1 MRRSTILILCFSLTA
16 FALALE
22 AAQPV
27 VRKLGTYDLF
37 IVEASPVVFNGRLW
51 IMEYIRWF
59 RPDKRYRGNET
70 GDSYFRFRDGGDMKT
85 VTPPF
90 AKGLHL
96 GSAFVEGDRVVVTA
110 VERWGGNR
118 FYQTESTNLVHW
130 SEPRVILENPK
141 WKGYNTT
148 VCKADGRYVM
158 AFELAEPKELVG
170 QQKFT
175 MCFAESKTLCDWK
188 IVDGAVMGREFYT
201 GGPLLRYFDGWFY
214 FFHLGG
220 SYEKGFNTRVR
231 RSRDLR
237 HWDLSPAYAI
247 AYGPEDRLI
256 HPQGEFSAAEREYI
270 ARAADINASD
280 LDMCEWNGK
289 LFMFYSWGDQRGHEF
304 AALAEADCTERE
316 FCESFFRP
324 DAAQDGAAELREYRR
339 AVAEGGATADKA
351 VREGIFDGD
360 PVIRRAAYL
369 ELSRIDPKLLDSL
382 LEVMAD
388 DTSREVGSLALDFIR
403 ALPEGKRRDALLSR
417 AEISRAGLPTSR
429 Q

>member
-1 MRRSTILILCFSLTA
+1 MRKSAIIFLVLLA
-16 FALALE
+16 FTPALE

-27 VRKLGTYDLF
+27 VKKLGTYDLF
-37 IVEASPVVFNGRLW
+37 IVEASPVVFKGRVW
-51 IMEYIRWF
+51 IMEYIRWM

-70 GDSYFRFRDGGDMKT
+70 GDSYFRFRDAADLKT

-96 GSAFVEGDRVVVTA
+96 GSAFAEGDRVVVTA
-110 VERWGGNR
+110 VEGWGKGR
-118 FYQTESTNLVHW
+118 FYQTESTDLVHW
-130 SEPRVILENPK
+130 TEPRVILGDSR
-141 WKGYNTT
+141 WVGYNTT

-170 QQKFT
+170 QRKFT
-175 MCFAESKTLCDWK
+175 MCFAESKDLREWK
-188 IVDGAVMGREFYT
+188 MIEGAVMGREFYT

-247 AYGPEDRLI
+247 AYGPEDRLL
-256 HPQGEFSAAEREYI
+256 HPKGEFSAEERAYI
-270 ARAADINASD
+270 AGAVDINASD

-289 LFMFYSWGDQRGHEF
+289 LFMFYSWGDQRGQEF
-304 AALAEADCTERE
+304 SALAEANCTERE
-316 FCESFFRP
+316 FCESFFGP
-324 DAAQDGAAELREYRR
+324 DAAQDGAAELRAYRK
-339 AVAEGGATADKA
+339 AVAAGGAEAEKA
-351 VREGIFDGD
+351 IREGVFDGD
-360 PVIRRAAYL
+360 PAIRRAAYL
-369 ELSRIDPKLLDSL
+369 ELSRIDPKGFDGI

-388 DTSREVGSLALDFIR
+388 DTSREVGALALDFIR
-403 ALPEGKRRDALLSR
+403 ALPAGGRRDALLSR
-417 AEISRAGLPTSR
+417 AEAARSARPVLAP
-429 Q
+429 